1 MNPNRRG
8 RRSRLPLFV
17 DAALLVVAALLIASG
32 ALLGRARPEHD
43 ASVGAHTGPWLEVT
57 TAAGETILRLPLAAE
72 PRWEVHWV
80 HSVAGILVRDSFLW
94 KDGTM
99 LLTDSRTPRLDVAGL
114 GHIEGRGVMK
124 SDGEGG
130 TWIADLDEPIPGNAY
145 TIRIGSS
152 FAPTTIVHA
161 GNRYGLTD
169 EHAGERAT
177 ISVVTP

>member
-1 MNPNRRG
+1 MNSNRRG
-8 RRSRLPLFV
+8 RRSRLPFFV
-17 DAALLVVAALLIASG
+17 DASLLVMALGLIASG
-32 ALLGRARPEHD
+32 AMLGRSRLEPDAAEH
-43 ASVGAHTGPWLEVT
+43 AGPWLEVT
-57 TAAGETILRLPLAAE
+57 KASGETILRLPLAEE

-80 HSVAGILVRDSFLW
+80 HSVAGILVRDSFRW

-124 SDGEGG
+124 SDGQGG
-130 TWIADLDEPIPGNAY
+130 YWIADLDEPIPGNAY

-161 GNRYGLTD
+161 GIGYGLTD

-177 ISVVTP
+177 IAVVTP

>member
-1 MNPNRRG
+1 MNPKRRG
-8 RRSRLPLFV
+8 RRSRLPFFV
-17 DAALLVVAALLIASG
+17 DTALLVVAGALIASG
-32 ALLGRARPEHD
+32 ALLGRSGPEPDVPAGAD
-43 ASVGAHTGPWLEVT
+43 AGPWLDVT
-57 TAAGETILRLPLAAE
+57 TASGDTILRLPLATE

-124 SDGEGG
+124 SDDQGG
-130 TWIADLDEPIPGNAY
+130 YWIADLDEPIPGNAY
-145 TIRIGSS
+145 TIRVGSS
-152 FAPTTIVHA
+152 FAPTAIVHA
-161 GNRYGLTD
+161 GTSYSLTD

-177 ISVVTP
+177 IAVITP

>member
-1 MNPNRRG
+1 MNPDRRG
-8 RRSRLPLFV
+8 RRSRLPFFV
-17 DAALLVVAALLIASG
+17 DASILVLALGLIVSGFLL
-32 ALLGRARPEHD
+32 ARSRSSAKAD
-43 ASVGAHTGPWLEVT
+43 TTAGPWLVVS
-57 TAAGETILRLPLAAE
+57 TATGETILRLPLIDE
-72 PRWEVHWV
+72 PSWEVHWV

-124 SDGEGG
+124 SDGAGG
-130 TWIADLDEPIPGNAY
+130 YWIADLDEPIPGNAY

-161 GNRYGLTD
+161 GASYSLTD

-177 ISVVTP
+177 IAVDAP